1 MPVLIGTTEHESA
14 LMLALARARA
24 GRPYEFTEDE
34 MLGAVRAVVGD
45 AADRVITTYRA
56 TQPGASPWEIAAKVA
71 SEIPRLKSIALAERH
86 AASSAHPVFM
96 YLMTYRTDYLD
107 GALLACHALDLPF
120 MFDNVDSVSLAGQR
134 PDKHE
139 LADSM
144 SEAWL
149 AFARTGDPN
158 HAGLPRWERYTKD
171 HRATMLFDVPSRV
184 EVDPNREERLAWEGV
199 PVPGL

>member
-1 MPVLIGTTEHESA
+1 
-14 LMLALARARA
+14 
-24 GRPYEFTEDE
+24 
-34 MLGAVRAVVGD
+34 
-45 AADRVITTYRA
+45 
-56 TQPGASPWEIAAKVA
+56 
-71 SEIPRLKSIALAERH
+71 
-86 AASSAHPVFM
+86 M

-134 PDKHE
+134 PVKHE

-158 HAGLPRWERYTKD
+158 HAGLPRWERYTKTIGPRCCSMCPRVWRWTLTARSASRG
-171 HRATMLFDVPSRV
+171 RAFRSPASSARTC
-184 EVDPNREERLAWEGV
+184 
-199 PVPGL
+199 